1 MRGVW
6 WAWGT
11 RVRVLSKGIVWS
23 YMSCIMVYMSKSDL
37 GSPPS
42 LVKSSKFI
50 GELWFQH
57 FKMKLN
63 LVYLL
68 NPYPLPI

>member
-42 LVKSSKFI
+42 LVKSS
-50 GELWFQH
+50 ELISEFG
-57 FKMKLN
+57 F
-63 LVYLL
+63 
-68 NPYPLPI
+68 